1 MNADL
6 CYEPRREGQQGRGSP
21 TPGGREGRSE
31 DIVRR
36 RDGGRIEEKAQK
48 AAR

>member
-21 TPGGREGRSE
+21 TPGGRGGLRILCEGGMGE
-31 DIVRR
+31 
-36 RDGGRIEEKAQK
+36 GLEEKK
-48 AAR
+48 GTEGS